1 MPIDLNQFAMNP
13 AETALLKELVAAARP
28 KRIAEFGSGLTTRFW
43 AENAPDA
50 RIVTWDNYPEWIA
63 ELKAA
68 FADAPWL
75 SRVDWRSYS
84 VTPEG
89 PRSVEKDAVAWEG
102 EPFDFLFLD
111 GPRSA
116 HAPNF
121 GRTGTFRF
129 ATQFAAPG
137 AIIVWHDAHRPHERE
152 IARRY
157 FGHCAR
163 KRRGSVGWCKWEK
176 PCCVGGLTAAMRK
189 LNPFA

>member
-13 AETALLKELVAAARP
+13 TETALLKELIAAAKP

-50 RIVTWDNYPEWIA
+50 RITTWDNYPEWIA
-63 ELKAA
+63 ELQTA

-116 HAPNF
+116 HPPNF

-137 AIIVWHDAHRPHERE
+137 ATIVWHDAHRPHERE
-152 IARRY
+152 IAKKY

-163 KRRGSVGWCKWEK
+163 KRQKSVGWCKWEK
-176 PCCVGGLTAAMRK
+176 PCCVGGMSAALRR